1 MLAGIAGLLAQRV
14 RHRSAAAHELAL
26 PACWR
31 GNPVDDFL
39 FGRLALKRD
48 TLKETDLDSLG
59 SSTFARSAIGE
70 RCVLSATD
78 YHEWLLLTIDRSR
91 S

>member
-48 TLKETDLDSLG
+48 MYFPQKNGHGNLVN
-59 SSTFARSAIGE
+59 
-70 RCVLSATD
+70 C
-78 YHEWLLLTIDRSR
+78 
-91 S
+91 